1 MPNIIEADN
10 ILKVLETQQ
19 IKPNEN
25 LGQHFLVDK
34 TVLNKIEETIVGGDL
49 IVEIGAG
56 VGQLTEI
63 LAKKASRLVSYEID
77 ERYTTILDQITKK
90 YKNTKITYGNFLNA
104 DLEGIFEKYSKKTRG
119 KDDENMSQV
128 IANIPYHLSEPLLKK
143 LAPVDIH
150 SAVLVVGEKLA
161 REMTCK
167 GEEDDYFGRL
177 TVLAQTFFDPS
188 IITMIS
194 KNSFYPIPSTE
205 SALVYLPKRSE
216 TELRRNKYA
225 FIFSHLFLTASKS
238 PTIRNV
244 LKESLVK
251 YSEVSRYGTLS
262 KNQFHKAERRKVN
275 TYLNRKVEELNKIK
289 DTQIVFQDFDKLG
302 GIITQE
308 QAKIKIE
315 NMKLENSILDKP
327 FNLIDNSDLRKLSQA
342 LRR

>member
-1 MPNIIEADN
+1 MPNIIETDN
-10 ILKVLETQQ
+10 ILKILENQK

-25 LGQHFLVDK
+25 IGQHFLIDK
-34 TVLNKIEETIVGGDL
+34 TILSKIEETILGGDL
-49 IVEIGAG
+49 IIEVGAG

-63 LAKKASRLVSYEID
+63 LAQKAGRLISYEID
-77 ERYTTILDQITKK
+77 ERYATILNQITQK
-90 YKNTKITYGNFLNA
+90 YKNTKITYDNFLNA
-104 DLEGIFEKYSKKTRG
+104 NLEGILDKYSKKTRG

-128 IANIPYHLSEPLLKK
+128 VANIPYHLSEPLLKK
-143 LAPVDIH
+143 LAPIDIH
-150 SAVLVVGEKLA
+150 SAILVVGEKLA

-167 GEEDDYFGRL
+167 SEEDDYFGRL
-177 TVLAQTFFDPS
+177 TVLSQTFFDPS
-188 IITMIS
+188 IITMIN

-216 TELRRNKYA
+216 TELRKNKYA

-262 KNQFHKAERRKVN
+262 KNEFHKAERRKVN
-275 TYLNRKVEELNKIK
+275 NYLNRKVEELKNTK
-289 DTQIVFQDFDKLG
+289 DTQTVFQDFDKLG
-302 GIITQE
+302 GTITQE

-315 NMKLENSILDKP
+315 NMNLSNLILDKP
-327 FNLIDNSDLRKLSQA
+327 FNLLDNSDLRKLSQA